1 MRYSPNILIA
11 CLIVACFGAGA
22 CSDSQDIA
30 GRCLGDIDGTTN
42 ANTHLL
48 ANTKIAEEAQAWI
61 LKLGKSTAVVKTW
74 GNSEHELARVEWEG
88 GYGYAEAKSDR
99 DERITLKFPNLIKGN
114 TLTMICVPTEQHS
127 SSG

>member
-1 MRYSPNILIA
+1 MPYSPDILIA

-61 LKLGKSTAVVKTW
+61 LKLGKSVQPSSKPGETPST
-74 GNSEHELARVEWEG
+74 
-88 GYGYAEAKSDR
+88 
-99 DERITLKFPNLIKGN
+99 NLP
-114 TLTMICVPTEQHS
+114 V
-127 SSG
+127 